1 MNEETMKLRCMF
13 AAHAL
18 AILADPN
25 CSTSSSTVAS
35 AAWDVSDAMINEMK
49 RKEGQWREEEIM
61 SRTQVKIDVGEG
73 CRQLDLDEPWIA
85 GDECLMWP
93 LDQEWKKLTC
103 GGARVRELGYIVRR
117 KVAP

>member
-1 MNEETMKLRCMF
+1 MKLRCMF

-35 AAWDVSDAMINEMK
+35 AAWDVSDAMIKEMK

-61 SRTQVKIDVGEG
+61 SRTQAKIDVGEG
-73 CRQLDLDEPWIA
+73 YRQLDLDEPWLA
-85 GDECLMWP
+85 GDEAMFPILHP
-93 LDQEWKKLTC
+93 EWFKLI
-103 GGARVRELGYIVRR
+103 GGGNRVRELGMIVRR
-117 KVAP
+117 KVVP